1 VRVRHKEQWDAD
13 ARLAAAVVDA
23 EAELVGR
30 GRVLVRPSGT
40 EPALRIM
47 IEGEDEARV
56 AQLADALAALAVE
69 RLN

>member
-1 VRVRHKEQWDAD
+1 MHVRHKDQWEADRQLVEAVRAAEQE
-13 ARLAAAVVDA
+13 LA
-23 EAELVGR
+23 GS

-47 IEGEDEARV
+47 IEGEDASHIL
-56 AQLADALAALAVE
+56 ALADRLSALAVE